1 MAACVPGATAAIP
14 IIRHHHERYDG
25 TGYPEGL
32 KSEAIPLGARI
43 VAIAD
48 AYSTMTAERPDRSA
62 ISDEEALKELKRCS
76 GTQFDPQLVQVFGEA
91 INQATRQGAN
101 AINTSHMSAH

>member
-1 MAACVPGATAAIP
+1 MPGATAAIR

-48 AYSTMTAERPDRSA
+48 AYITMTAERPDKST
-62 ISDEEALKELKRCS
+62 ISDEEALEELKRCS
-76 GTQFDPQLVQVFGEA
+76 GTQFDPQLVQVFGEV
-91 INQATRQGAN
+91 INQATRQG
-101 AINTSHMSAH
+101 